1 MVIIITYYLI
11 AAWFILLVFYN
22 ILSHEKYKQRQKFN
36 TYIDAIY
43 EKKPLVVERVHNP
56 IRLKIAKRETFIT
69 KYSQKNQDLLYT
81 IILKD
86 CYESLFEQVKKYVK
100 DNVQVDNIKGEINV
114 ELELTIYDTRPKW
127 RANESPSIRRIES
140 SNNS

>member
-11 AAWFILLVFYN
+11 ALWFILLVFYN

-43 EKKPLVVERVHNP
+43 EKKPLVIERVHKP
-56 IRLKIAKRETFIT
+56 LILRVVKQATFDPNSENH
-69 KYSQKNQDLLYT
+69 KSYAYNG
-81 IILKD
+81 IIELSYD
-86 CYESLFEQVKKYVK
+86 ELFHNIKKYVE
-100 DNVQVDNIKGEINV
+100 DYVEVDNTKGTINV
-114 ELELTIYDTRPKW
+114 ELKLTIYDTRPKW